1 MIRTVLILF
10 FLWSSLSIGR
20 LLISLGE
27 TTEIREKVPELDL
40 SAKFHN
46 GVWGQIEIGRRGCS
60 GSRHKRKEY
69 FTPAHHLRITSG

>member
-10 FLWSSLSIGR
+10 LIWSSLSIGR
-20 LLISLGE
+20 SLISLGE

-46 GVWGQIEIGRRGCS
+46 GVCG
-60 GSRHKRKEY
+60 
-69 FTPAHHLRITSG
+69 